1 MLKRMMLESA
11 HEMGID
17 MTEKQAE
24 QFARYHEMLVEA
36 NAQFNLTRVP
46 DELREAAD
54 RNYLDCIA
62 PLAHAWPVDVKTA
75 VDVGS
80 GAGFPGIPL
89 SIMLPDVHFVLVDA
103 LGKRVKFLQSVID
116 ELGLN
121 AEALHLRAEDAAKKP
136 ELREKF
142 DLATARAVA
151 SMNLLAEYLLPFVKV
166 GGRMLALKGP
176 SLDEE
181 IAEAKYAFSQLGGQ
195 FERAEDAPIP
205 GRDWSH
211 RVAYVRKIRS
221 TPAKYPRKAGVPEK
235 NPLGKS
241 ANEAGTV
248 QKGR

>member
-11 HEMGID
+11 QTMGIA
-17 MTEKQAE
+17 MSEKQAE

-62 PLAHAWPVDVKTA
+62 PLAHAWPNEVKTV

-80 GAGFPGIPL
+80 GAGFPGITL
-89 SIMLPDVHFVLVDA
+89 SIMLPNAHFVLVDA

-121 AEALHLRAEDAAKKP
+121 AEAMHLRAEDAAKKP

-142 DLATARAVA
+142 DLAVARAVA
-151 SMNLLAEYLLPFVKV
+151 PMNVLSEYLLPFVKV

-176 SLDEE
+176 SLDDE
-181 IAEAKYAFSQLGGQ
+181 IAEAKSAFAQLGGR
-195 FERAEDAPIP
+195 FERAEDTPIP

-211 RVAYVRKIRS
+211 RLAYVQKVKS
-221 TPAKYPRKAGVPEK
+221 TPAKFPRKAGVPEK
-235 NPLGKS
+235 KPLGAVDNAAK
-241 ANEAGTV
+241 NC
-248 QKGR
+248 